1 MTAQQFKVKRQRAQ
15 LWSPVPHGIMRNP
28 DLSDKAVRVYGV
40 LMSYADFGT
49 LENCRPS
56 MDTLAVDC
64 GNCHRATVQR
74 AIRELIKANLL
85 LVESGKVAGTANVY
99 VLLEPPEAVQ
109 GVLHGCTTPSR
120 GGARPRGARAR
131 DRGEAPARDNQ
142 DPVNQDPGT
151 NTGAMATDDPIVRHA
166 HTLAKLAYEQPVI
179 PVTRGDFGTVLT
191 RIEEQLRAGT
201 SVQRVEAAITAGD
214 ITWTR
219 DGLQTAINRANPR
232 ARERGNSD
240 GDSRSLTELQHAAR
254 QGGRR

>member
-1 MTAQQFKVKRQRAQ
+1 MTAQQIKVRRQRPQ

-28 DLSDKAVRVYGV
+28 ELSDKAVRVYGV

-74 AIRELIKANLL
+74 AVRELVKANLL
-85 LVESGKVAGTANVY
+85 LVESGKTAGLPNVY
-99 VLLEPPEAVQ
+99 VLLEPPETVQ
-109 GVLHGCTTPSR
+109 RVLHGCATPSR
-120 GGARPRGARAR
+120 ARSRPGGASAR
-131 DRGEAPARDNQ
+131 DPGGAPARDDLDPGNQ
-142 DPVNQDPGT
+142 EPGT

-166 HTLAKLAYEQPVI
+166 HTLAQLAYEQPVK
-179 PVTRGDFGTVLT
+179 PVTRGDFGAVIT

-201 SVQRVEAAITAGD
+201 SVQRVEAAILSGEV
-214 ITWTR
+214 TWTR

-232 ARERGNSD
+232 ARPRANSD
-240 GDSRSLTELQHAAR
+240 GDDRSVVELQQAAR
-254 QGGRR
+254 RGQR